1 MKIIVGFLRI
11 PAMIS
16 FIGIPENIA
25 PSGIN
30 DILQVFQKLHCL

>member
-16 FIGIPENIA
+16 FYRGMPESIVPIA
-25 PSGIN
+25 Y
-30 DILQVFQKLHCL
+30 Q

>member
-16 FIGIPENIA
+16 FIGMPENIA
-25 PSGIN
+25 PIGN
-30 DILQVFQKLHCL
+30 Q